1 MVAIRLRRAGS
12 KKRPFFRVVVTD
24 SRAAR
29 DSSFVEILGHYN
41 PRTKPALVDVQKERV
56 DYWIS
61 KGAQPSDSVR
71 TLIARHLTPVRG
83 RRRRA
88 GGRRGQVSA
97 DAAAATGVRAVVEVL
112 ARALTD
118 RPDEVRVVES
128 QHEKT
133 TLVELYVAPQR
144 HRQGDRPAGP
154 DRGRAADAGRDG
166 RRARRQ
172 DRSRSRFGRRGNT
185 R

>member
-41 PRTKPALVDVQKERV
+41 PRTRPALVDVNQERV

-71 TLIARHLTPVRG
+71 TLIARHLTPKPAAPAVLT
-83 RRRRA
+83 A
-88 GGRRGQVSA
+88 PATPAVSTAPAAPA
-97 DAAAATGVRAVVEVL
+97 DPPVPE
-112 ARALTD
+112 AL
-118 RPDEVRVVES
+118 
-128 QHEKT
+128 
-133 TLVELYVAPQR
+133 
-144 HRQGDRPAGP
+144 
-154 DRGRAADAGRDG
+154 
-166 RRARRQ
+166 
-172 DRSRSRFGRRGNT
+172 
-185 R
+185 